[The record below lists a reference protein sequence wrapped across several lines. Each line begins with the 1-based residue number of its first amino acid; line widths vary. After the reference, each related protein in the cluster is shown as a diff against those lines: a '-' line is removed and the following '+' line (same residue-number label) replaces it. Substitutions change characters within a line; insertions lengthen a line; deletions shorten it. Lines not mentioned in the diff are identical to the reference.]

1 MKHSRPLYSLSLF
14 AIMLFPETSVLAA
27 VWLEMA
33 RIHFHARRYRSAV
46 NAIKQALR
54 DNPTHIESWYF
65 AGVIFQ
71 QVECYASALKAYNR
85 VLGLDPNDYITW
97 YNRGRILE
105 RLGDRTGAISSYG
118 AVIGKS
124 EFYQDAQSRRDRLI
138 KAQVGTVV
146 LG

>member
-1 MKHSRPLYSLSLF
+1 MKHSRPLYSLFL